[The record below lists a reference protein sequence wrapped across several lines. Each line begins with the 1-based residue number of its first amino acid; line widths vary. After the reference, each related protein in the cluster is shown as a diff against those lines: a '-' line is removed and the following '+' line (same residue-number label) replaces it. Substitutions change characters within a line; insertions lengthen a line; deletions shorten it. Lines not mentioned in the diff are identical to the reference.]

1 MIFVTFWFCAAET
14 QPASAQ
20 TPKKVKMTIP
30 VIAHSMMPVYL
41 AQSRGY
47 FADEKLELDMTST
60 SGGGPDI
67 RALIAGDVD
76 FSFTTGDNVILAH
89 QEGKRLLMVMS
100 GLNKVFINWAMHKES
115 AKSKGITESTP
126 LAEKLKALKGL
137 TVGVTNPG
145 ALTAHLAAFVI
156 RKAGYNPQQ
165 DVQIVPIGSGPT
177 WIAAL
182 ENRKVDVALT
192 APPTPET
199 AIGRGYAIML
209 INNAK
214 GEDPSI
220 AEFLMEN
227 LIVRPET
234 ATKDQD
240 TIRRMVRAL
249 TRANQWALK
258 STPEQV
264 ADALKPSMANIAP
277 DLLLAGVKSVL
288 PALSADGRTSER
300 SVQITQDV
308 LSKPASSKSARLSGS
323 LSATT
328 SSSNDQPRPTIF
340 LPPSLWHGVAGILGN
355 QLRSLDRPILGFESF
370 VGVCLSLRRDRRWFD
385 FRPSGDHPVR
395 NLHGLFDWRRLRH
408 RPRLCL
414 GAPRDIGADSRPL
427 RRCVQRRTADCLSA
441 SVHHLVRYRPNFENY
456 SSD

>member
-1 MIFVTFWFCAAET
+1 MKRLIAMVFVTLIGLCGET
-14 QPASAQ
+14 QQASGQ

-30 VIAHSMMPVYL
+30 VIAHSMLPVFL
-41 AQSRGY
+41 AQNRGY
-47 FADEKLELDMTST
+47 FADEKIELDVTST
-60 SGGGPDI
+60 NGGGPDI

-89 QEGKRLLMVMS
+89 QEGKKLLMVMS
-100 GLNKVFINWAMHKES
+100 GLNKLFINWAIHKES

-145 ALTAHLAAFVI
+145 ALTAHLATFVI
-156 RKAGYNPQQ
+156 RRAGFNPQQ

-199 AIGRGYAIML
+199 AIARGYAIML

-234 ATKDQD
+234 AAKDQD

-264 ADALKPSMANIAP
+264 ADALKPSMAAIAP
-277 DLLLAGVKSVL
+277 DLLLSGVKSVL

-300 SVQITQDV
+300 SMQITQDV
-308 LSKPASSKSARLSGS
+308 LA
-323 LSATT
+323 
-328 SSSNDQPRPTIF
+328 Q
-340 LPPSLWHGVAGILGN
+340 AGILKKRAPFGELVSN
-355 QLRSLDRPILGFESF
+355 
-370 VGVCLSLRRDRRWFD
+370 D
-385 FRPSGDHPVR
+385 F
-395 NLHGLFDWRRLRH
+395 
-408 RPRLCL
+408 
-414 GAPRDIGADSRPL
+414 
-427 RRCVQRRTADCLSA
+427 
-441 SVHHLVRYRPNFENY
+441 LVK
-456 SSD
+456 